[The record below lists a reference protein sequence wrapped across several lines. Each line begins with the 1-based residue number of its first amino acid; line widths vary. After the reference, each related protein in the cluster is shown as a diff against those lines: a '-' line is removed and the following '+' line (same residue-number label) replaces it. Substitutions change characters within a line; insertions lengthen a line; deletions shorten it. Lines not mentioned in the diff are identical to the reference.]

1 MIELKK
7 SYVLELTET
16 QAQELYK
23 LLRFAKDNGTYLTP
37 EELILVYNEFKKL
50 FDSGIR

>member
-1 MIELKK
+1 MIEIKK

-23 LLRFAKDNGTYLTP
+23 LLRFAEQGSYLTP
-37 EELILVYNEFKKL
+37 VELILVYNELKKI

>member
-1 MIELKK
+1 MIEIKK

-16 QAQELYK
+16 QAQELYEF
-23 LLRFAKDNGTYLTP
+23 LRFEKNNSYLIP
-37 EELILVYNEFKKL
+37 EELMLVYNELKKI